1 MAPDPVENCSVINK
15 SSETF
20 HLVCVPGFDGG
31 MRQVLHYISIS
42 LHLYISMRQVFHV
55 VVKDRLKEVVAYENS
70 SLDRPDI
77 LIDNLAAGSSYIA
90 EVTSV
95 NKKGGSVPKHVLV
108 ETLQPPESRH
118 VEDHLS
124 LEEGGPGGP
133 PSWDLVTGVVTA
145 VVLCLALLVSAS
157 LVVRRC
163 LCRRRDRD
171 SQATAIVGVGE
182 AVKTSKRKGILKRQQ
197 SWDSGTSPDLIPQ
210 TGGC

>member
-1 MAPDPVENCSVINK
+1 M
-15 SSETF
+15 
-20 HLVCVPGFDGG
+20 
-31 MRQVLHYISIS
+31 
-42 LHLYISMRQVFHV
+42 FHV

-133 PSWDLVTGVVTA
+133 GPGWDLVTGVVTA

-163 LCRRRDRD
+163 LCRRRDD

-210 TGGC
+210 TGDFVGLCGRGFSFKPLPLGL